1 MGSAVQRVRARMR
14 ACGLSG
20 ARVGAAKRARGPR
33 VAFWA
38 EVWAVR
44 GKWERALGW
53 PWAAL
58 AGLSA
63 GLGLGRRF
71 GFWVSLTF
79 SISIPKQTKFEFKQI

>member
-1 MGSAVQRVRARMR
+1 VGSAVQRVRAGMR

-58 AGLSA
+58 GRLGKEVWAGSWVL
-63 GLGLGRRF
+63 
-71 GFWVSLTF
+71 FWVFPFYVYLLSH
-79 SISIPKQTKFEFKQI
+79 FKSKSNKG

>member
-1 MGSAVQRVRARMR
+1 MGSAVQRVRAGMR

-44 GKWERALGW
+44 GKAREWLGPRGWAGALGW
-53 PWAAL
+53 TEAGF
-58 AGLSA
+58 GLS
-63 GLGLGRRF
+63 
-71 GFWVSLTF
+71 
-79 SISIPKQTKFEFKQI
+79 

>member
-58 AGLSA
+58 GRLGKEVWAGSWVW
-63 GLGLGRRF
+63 
-71 GFWVSLTF
+71 FWVFPFLF
-79 SISIPKQTKFEFKQI
+79 LLLF